1 MPNIKT
7 SLRSIFDLTNE
18 YLQGLCQQ
26 LDESE
31 HRQLDYFQLPM
42 PSAELEA
49 KPLNHIDVTHIK
61 NGSAL
66 PLIKGAYL
74 DFLRDKDQSGRLAK
88 RHPGIVCLPKR
99 YFVNFEPYL
108 LKINQLKTEFKD
120 LVLTLDNNDARFDAV
135 HSAVPGL
142 MTLSFYR
149 QIHYQANDPY
159 SIRFTWM
166 TKHSTK
172 SLTRK
177 LALTM
182 LERSSAY
189 SNPRMIDQSHWQQLV
204 EQEKRKVA
212 SLSENEKLRIRRPIR
227 VTPEVN
233 IRFADNRRYHVSG
246 ALPFLVFDDN
256 PELKI
261 GHLSNYHPKSDPRKQ
276 EHEYLVE
283 RLYLAKGE

>member
-1 MPNIKT
+1 MANVQTK
-7 SLRSIFDLTNE
+7 LRSIFDLTNE
-18 YLQGLCQQ
+18 YLEGFCQQ
-26 LDESE
+26 LQESE
-31 HRQLDYFQLPM
+31 FRQLDYFQLPM
-42 PSAELEA
+42 PNADLES
-49 KPLNHIDVTHIK
+49 KPLTNIEVNHISGELALGQIK
-61 NGSAL
+61 R
-66 PLIKGAYL
+66 AYL

-88 RHPGIVCLPKR
+88 RHPGIACLPKR
-99 YFVNFEPYL
+99 YFEVFEPYL
-108 LKINQLKTEFKD
+108 SKINALKTEFKS

-233 IRFADNRRYHVSG
+233 VRFADNRRYHVSG

-261 GHLSNYHPKSDPRKQ
+261 GTLTNYQPKSDPRKQ